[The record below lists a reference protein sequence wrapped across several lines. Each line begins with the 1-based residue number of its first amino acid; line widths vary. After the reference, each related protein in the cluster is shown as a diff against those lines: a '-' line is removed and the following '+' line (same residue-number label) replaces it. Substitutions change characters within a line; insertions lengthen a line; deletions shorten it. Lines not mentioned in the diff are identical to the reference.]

1 MVEEGLRGRRFR
13 RESMSLPR
21 TLSVFTAEQY
31 LDLERHTEIR
41 HEFLDGTVYAMSGAS
56 RAHSATCFNLIG
68 ITGIQ
73 IRGTNY
79 QGFAPDMK
87 VRAGDASLYA
97 YPDLTVVCGEPLIHD
112 DHGDVLLNPVLIFE
126 VLSRSTEAY
135 DRGEKFERYKTI
147 ETLTDYVL
155 VSQDRPRLEHFSRR
169 PDGIWSLTEVS
180 GLDYSLDIAS
190 VNCRL
195 PLAEVYDR
203 IEFAA

>member
-1 MVEEGLRGRRFR
+1 
-13 RESMSLPR
+13 MSLPR

-31 LDLERHTEIR
+31 LDLERHSEIR
-41 HEFLDGTVYAMSGAS
+41 HEFLDGTVYAMSGGS
-56 RAHSATCFNLIG
+56 PAHSAICFNLAVSIG
-68 ITGIQ
+68 LQ
-73 IRGTNY
+73 LRGTNCK
-79 QGFAPDMK
+79 GFSPDMK
-87 VRAGDASLYA
+87 VRAGDKRLYA
-97 YPDLTVVCGEPLIHD
+97 YADLAVACGENFFHD
-112 DHGDVLLNPVLIFE
+112 EHGDVLLNPIVIFE

-155 VSQDRPRLEHFSRR
+155 VSQDRPRLEHFSRQ
-169 PDGIWSLTEVS
+169 PDGTWSLTEMS
-180 GLDYSLDIAS
+180 GLESSLDLSS

>member
-1 MVEEGLRGRRFR
+1 
-13 RESMSLPR
+13 MSLPR

-31 LDLERHTEIR
+31 LDLERHSEIR

-56 RAHSATCFNLIG
+56 RAHSAICFNLAG
-68 ITGIQ
+68 CLQ
-73 IRGTNY
+73 PHLRGTPCAGY
-79 QGFAPDMK
+79 TSDMK

-97 YPDLTVVCGEPLIHD
+97 YPDLTVVCGEPLLHD
-112 DHGDVLLNPVLIFE
+112 DHGDVLLNPVVIFE

-155 VSQDRPRLEHFSRR
+155 VSQDRARLEHFSRQ
-169 PDGIWSLTEVS
+169 PDGTWSLTEVS
-180 GLDYSLDIAS
+180 GLESSLDVAS